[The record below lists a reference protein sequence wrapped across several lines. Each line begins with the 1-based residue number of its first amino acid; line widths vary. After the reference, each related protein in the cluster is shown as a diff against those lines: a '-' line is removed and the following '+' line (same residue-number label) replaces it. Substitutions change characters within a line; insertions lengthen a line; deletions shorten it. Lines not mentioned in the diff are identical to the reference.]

1 LNALDE
7 KVGELIDKT
16 KFSVKIYQEGEGPTV
31 TSGTKVKAHYTGTLL
46 DGTKFDSSLDR
57 G

>member
-1 LNALDE
+1 M
-7 KVGELIDKT
+7 
-16 KFSVKIYQEGEGPTV
+16 

-57 G
+57 GKPIEFAVGTGRVIKCWDDGFL